1 MTLTFDLP
9 LFVDGVLKVDPA
21 NLNGRKGNR
30 ISPGLYNPSQKQFKT
45 DQASPPDHPG
55 STDSHVLCLFIVF
68 IYLACAFRYGS
79 EDLDVMG
86 MSCRKDIWVKRI
98 QVFPVQGGGI
108 PKTPMQESLLK
119 KAGEQAHHF
128 AFEVQEG
135 TL

>member
-1 MTLTFDLP
+1 MTLKFDLP

-21 NLNGRKGNR
+21 KLNGRKGNR

-45 DQASPPDHPG
+45 DQTFPRTIQA
-55 STDSHVLCLFIVF
+55 VLTPTSFVFIVF
-68 IYLACAFRYGS
+68 VYLACAFRYGS

-86 MSCRKDIWVKRI
+86 MSCRKDIWVKRM
-98 QVFPVQGGGI
+98 QVFPVLGGGI
-108 PKTPMQESLLK
+108 PKTSMQEALLK